1 MATICLGFPDF
12 LVVSLIV
19 MIRMILFPKVELVIS
34 FSLLQFKRVSLV
46 TPLSNLD
53 LTLDR

>member
-19 MIRMILFPKVELVIS
+19 MIRMVLFLKVELVIS